1 MKQFTIFNQLTD
13 LGRRLA
19 TLITIL
25 FVVGNTQ
32 VFALGNNT
40 SVQGEI
46 NCSFL
51 EFVLNHPIL
60 SITITIFIIIKIVRV
75 KNKIKISNKKGIIKN
90 SGNITNNL

>member
-51 EFVLNHPIL
+51 EFVL
-60 SITITIFIIIKIVRV
+60 IFHTFL
-75 KNKIKISNKKGIIKN
+75 SNKF
-90 SGNITNNL
+90 